1 MNPEA
6 KRLHMSIGSR
16 IEKSG
21 WIDAHSQPLAGWLSG
36 ARRSGGWAVAVTALA
51 VFTGAMAAGAVVA
64 GEPLLLVIA
73 ASAWLLALAFHLWTT
88 AEPDDRTRA

>member
-6 KRLHMSIGSR
+6 NRLHMSIGSR
-16 IEKSG
+16 IEKRG
-21 WIDAHSQPLAGWLSG
+21 WIDAHSHPLAGRL
-36 ARRSGGWAVAVTALA
+36 RTRPSGGRAVALTALA
-51 VFTGAMAAGAVVA
+51 VFTGAMAAGAIVA

-88 AEPDDRTRA
+88 AEPDA